1 MSLVF
6 STKLSSGIY
15 LTHTHTHST
24 NCKQV
29 ELVEMNIMSVV
40 VFLMHF
46 WFGFV
51 RLGVGFFFCR
61 GLGDIVV
68 LKEGTMFSF
77 RLMATFVTPNTA

>member
-15 LTHTHTHST
+15 LKHTHTHST

-29 ELVEMNIMSVV
+29 ELVEMNFTSVV
-40 VFLMHF
+40 VFLKHY

-51 RLGVGFFFCR
+51 RLEVGVFLQRFRRRCCFKR
-61 GLGDIVV
+61 GYDV
-68 LKEGTMFSF
+68 
-77 RLMATFVTPNTA
+77 

>member
-40 VFLMHF
+40 VFLMRF
-46 WFGFV
+46 WFRV
-51 RLGVGFFFCR
+51 VKLGVGFFFLQR
-61 GLGDIVV
+61 
-68 LKEGTMFSF
+68 F
-77 RLMATFVTPNTA
+77 RRRCCFKGGYNV

>member
-15 LTHTHTHST
+15 LTHTHST

-40 VFLMHF
+40 VFLMRF
-46 WFGFV
+46 WFHVV
-51 RLGVGFFFCR
+51 RLGVGFFCR
-61 GLGDIVV
+61 GLGGVVV
-68 LKEGTMFSF
+68 LKGGTMFSF
-77 RLMATFVTPNTA
+77 GLTATFVTPDTA